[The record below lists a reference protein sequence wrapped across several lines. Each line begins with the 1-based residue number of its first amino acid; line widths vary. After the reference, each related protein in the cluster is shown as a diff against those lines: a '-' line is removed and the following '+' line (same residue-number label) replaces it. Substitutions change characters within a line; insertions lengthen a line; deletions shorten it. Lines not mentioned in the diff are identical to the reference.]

1 MGEQVQVN
9 GTPRTWGDL
18 DCSGAANSIDALKV
32 LRHDAGLSVE
42 RPPSCPDPGETL
54 TVT

>member
-1 MGEQVQVN
+1 MGAQVEVD
-9 GTPRTWGDL
+9 GTQRTWGDL

-42 RPPSCPDPGETL
+42 QPPSCPDPGA
-54 TVT
+54 TVTVS